1 MVLRLETQNEGYI
14 VRPSSGFGG
23 SVEKSYML
31 QQPQGRN
38 DFHMILKYSQT
49 MRMAMRA
56 QTNGG
61 IFYLLPNI
69 AVRLV
74 HLIPLLFLWSVL
86 SRSGV
91 ETGMTLKQMLSYT
104 YLNAILADL
113 LVVQTFASSWCYEG
127 ELHRLYL
134 RPTPIFGGIVAET
147 VGGWIP
153 MLLFFS
159 LPLLCAASFLGIS
172 VLPASPWFFPS
183 LLLCISL
190 GFAIDF
196 LFACVAI
203 ELRGISWLAHV
214 IRTAIVALFSGT
226 VLPFR
231 LLPFG
236 LARVFELQPFGSLG
250 GAPLALFVGTARPE
264 RILLA
269 QVFWNLTLWPA
280 AILWFCRSRERLVSF
295 GG

>member
-1 MVLRLETQNEGYI
+1 
-14 VRPSSGFGG
+14 
-23 SVEKSYML
+23 
-31 QQPQGRN
+31 
-38 DFHMILKYSQT
+38 MIRKYSQT

-61 IFYLLPNI
+61 ILYLLPNI
-69 AVRLV
+69 FVRLV
-74 HLIPLLFLWSVL
+74 HLIPLLFLGSVL

-91 ETGMTLKQMLSYT
+91 ETGMTLGQMLSYT
-104 YLNAILADL
+104 YLNAVLADL

-127 ELHRLYL
+127 ELHKLYL
-134 RPTPIFGGIVAET
+134 RPASIFGGIVAET

-159 LPLLCAASFLGIS
+159 LPLVCAAPLIGVSI
-172 VLPASPWFFPS
+172 VPASLWFFLS

-236 LARVFELQPFGSLG
+236 LARLFELQPFGSLG
-250 GAPLALFVGTARPE
+250 GAPLALLAGTAQPLP
-264 RILLA
+264 ILLT
-269 QVFWNLTLWPA
+269 QVFWNLALWPA
-280 AILWFCRSRERLVSF
+280 AILWFHKSRERMVSF

>member
-1 MVLRLETQNEGYI
+1 
-14 VRPSSGFGG
+14 
-23 SVEKSYML
+23 
-31 QQPQGRN
+31 
-38 DFHMILKYSQT
+38 MIQKYNQT
-49 MRMAMRA
+49 MRMAMRS
-56 QTNGG
+56 QMNGSVL
-61 IFYLLPNI
+61 YLLPNI

-74 HLIPLLFLWSVL
+74 HLVPLLFLWSVL
-86 SRSGV
+86 AKSGV
-91 ETGMTLKQMLSYT
+91 ETGMTLEQMLSYT

-127 ELHRLYL
+127 ELHKLYL
-134 RPTPIFGGIVAET
+134 RPTSVFGGIVAET

-159 LPLLCAASFLGIS
+159 LPLLCAAPLIGI
-172 VLPASPWFFPS
+172 VIVPASLWFFPS
-183 LLLCISL
+183 LLLCVSL
-190 GFAIDF
+190 GFAVDF

-214 IRTAIVALFSGT
+214 IRMAVMALFSGT

-236 LARVFELQPFGSLG
+236 LARFFELQPFGSLG
-250 GAPLALFVGTARPE
+250 GAPLALFAGTAQPL

-269 QVFWNLTLWPA
+269 QIGWNLLLWPA
-280 AILWFCRSRERLVSF
+280 AMLWFHKSQERMVSF

>member
-1 MVLRLETQNEGYI
+1 M
-14 VRPSSGFGG
+14 
-23 SVEKSYML
+23 
-31 QQPQGRN
+31 
-38 DFHMILKYSQT
+38 
-49 MRMAMRA
+49 
-56 QTNGG
+56 
-61 IFYLLPNI
+61 
-69 AVRLV
+69 
-74 HLIPLLFLWSVL
+74 
-86 SRSGV
+86 
-91 ETGMTLKQMLSYT
+91 
-104 YLNAILADL
+104 
-113 LVVQTFASSWCYEG
+113 
-127 ELHRLYL
+127 
-134 RPTPIFGGIVAET
+134 
-147 VGGWIP
+147 
-153 MLLFFS
+153 
-159 LPLLCAASFLGIS
+159 
-172 VLPASPWFFPS
+172 PASPWFFPS

>member
-1 MVLRLETQNEGYI
+1 
-14 VRPSSGFGG
+14 
-23 SVEKSYML
+23 
-31 QQPQGRN
+31 
-38 DFHMILKYSQT
+38 MILKYSQT

-159 LPLLCAASFLGIS
+159 LPLLCAAPFLGIS

-250 GAPLALFVGTARPE
+250 GGPLALFVGTARPE

>member
-1 MVLRLETQNEGYI
+1 M
-14 VRPSSGFGG
+14 PSS
-23 SVEKSYML
+23 EKSVGIRSIWDTTL
-31 QQPQGRN
+31 STCRG
-38 DFHMILKYSQT
+38 
-49 MRMAMRA
+49 AMSPGANIRA
-56 QTNGG
+56 
-61 IFYLLPNI
+61 
-69 AVRLV
+69 
-74 HLIPLLFLWSVL
+74 
-86 SRSGV
+86 
-91 ETGMTLKQMLSYT
+91 GMWY
-104 YLNAILADL
+104 
-113 LVVQTFASSWCYEG
+113 FSS
-127 ELHRLYL
+127 
-134 RPTPIFGGIVAET
+134 
-147 VGGWIP
+147 
-153 MLLFFS
+153 
-159 LPLLCAASFLGIS
+159 GIS